1 MTAPTNIAPPCNSA
15 AGSGS
20 DHRLVQRWEVI
31 EVFRE
36 NAPGGQPTAIKV
48 SVPIIFDVEL
58 QTWVLDEN
66 AHKIICDAKWPDTF
80 ASPFHKDYAMIDY
93 EAYFGIWG
101 DNTEESRKTVFGNYR
116 KLLERAVF
124 VGEPVSFYGWRID
137 LRNILPAGWVRKGDL
152 LVKET

>member
-1 MTAPTNIAPPCNSA
+1 MPRDKS
-15 AGSGS
+15 
-20 DHRLVQRWEVI
+20 
-31 EVFRE
+31 
-36 NAPGGQPTAIKV
+36 
-48 SVPIIFDVEL
+48 DVEGGL
-58 QTWVLDEN
+58 VRKGFQPIKPGADHNYFIYLSLAGKKARASTKTSHGKSFDIDDHGAV
-66 AHKIICDAKWPDTF
+66 ADALL
-80 ASPFHKDYAMIDY
+80 AVAA
-93 EAYFGIWG
+93 AYFGIWG